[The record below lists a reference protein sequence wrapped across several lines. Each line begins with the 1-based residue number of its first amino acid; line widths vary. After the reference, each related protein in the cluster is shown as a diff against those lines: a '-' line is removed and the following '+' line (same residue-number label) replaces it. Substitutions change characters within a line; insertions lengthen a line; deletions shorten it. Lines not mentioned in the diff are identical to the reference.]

1 MKLLFASIAILGFTT
16 SAFAQDRMNINTLN
30 QQNNYSGN
38 TNTTFLEKPALTG
51 IEKKF
56 VEEHSKQNTMNGFR
70 VQLFFGSRE
79 EALKLK
85 GEFLTLEPEQKAYV
99 SYQAPN
105 FKLRVGNFRSQ
116 MDAEKFLYK
125 VKGKF
130 PSAYVV
136 NEKIEIT
143 KYLN

>member
-1 MKLLFASIAILGFTT
+1 MKVLFASIIFMGCTT
-16 SAFAQDRMNINTLN
+16 FVLAQDRMNINTIN
-30 QQNNYSGN
+30 QQGNYSKDV
-38 TNTTFLEKPALTG
+38 NTTFMEKPALAG
-51 IEKKF
+51 IEKRF
-56 VEEHSKQNTMNGFR
+56 VEEHSKHSTMNGFR

-79 EALKLK
+79 EALRLK
-85 GEFLTLEPEQKAYV
+85 GEFLTLQPEQKAYV

-116 MDAEKFLYK
+116 MNAEKFLYK

-136 NEKIEIT
+136 NDKIEFP
-143 KYLN
+143 KYIK